1 MANGGLGFV
10 EEVMRI
16 LWVVSEMIWNAK
28 IAFFLLLPKTFE
40 LVIHWNPQ
48 WSPAGATWYGSPDGA
63 GSDGGSCGYGSAV
76 SQRPFSSLVT
86 AIGPNLYDSGKSNMH
101 GKQIVLHVDQGSNP
115 NYFAVVVEF
124 EAGDGDLG
132 AVDLKEGSGSGE
144 WRSMTQNRGERF
156 GSCRLN

>member
-1 MANGGLGFV
+1 MASLFLYYLV
-10 EEVMRI
+10 
-16 LWVVSEMIWNAK
+16 
-28 IAFFLLLPKTFE
+28 AFFCYLQLSSCFYPKHLNLSSTGTPSGRLPE
-40 LVIHWNPQ
+40 P
-48 WSPAGATWYGSPDGA
+48 P
-63 GSDGGSCGYGSAV
+63 GGTCGYGSAV
-76 SQRPFSSLVT
+76 SQCPFSSLVT
-86 AIGPNLYDSGKSNMH
+86 AIGPNLHDSGKSNMH
-101 GKQIVLHVDQGSNP
+101 GKQIVFHADQGSNP